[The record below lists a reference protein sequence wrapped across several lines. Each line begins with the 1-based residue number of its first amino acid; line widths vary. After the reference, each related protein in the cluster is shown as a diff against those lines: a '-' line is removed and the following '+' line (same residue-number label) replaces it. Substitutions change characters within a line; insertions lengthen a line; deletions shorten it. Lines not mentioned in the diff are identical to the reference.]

1 MEWNLKRRAMAISGA
16 HDNVSRFMAGPER
29 GHSHEVLRA
38 GALGAVVVWL
48 WILLIGAINGAPLR
62 LATMI
67 GSGLTHIVRV
77 PSTPEWV
84 AVLVFTVF
92 HFVVWI
98 GIADVMTVVL
108 RVAVRTPAVLLLAA
122 VVTILL
128 LLALV
133 GVTMI
138 FASEGLGGWFAWLA
152 IYVGSILGL
161 ATTAWY
167 ILRWHPEVRTELEHV
182 DDD

>member
-1 MEWNLKRRAMAISGA
+1 MAISGT
-16 HDNVSRFMAGPER
+16 HGNVSHFLTGPER
-29 GHSHEVLRA
+29 AHSHEVLRA
-38 GALGAVVVWL
+38 GALGAVVVWF
-48 WILLIGAINGAPLR
+48 WILLIGALNGAPLR
-62 LATMI
+62 LATLI

-92 HFVVWI
+92 HFVVWF
-98 GIADVMTVVL
+98 GLAEVMTVVL
-108 RVAVRTPAVLLLAA
+108 RAAVRTPAVLLLAA
-122 VVTILL
+122 VVAILL

-133 GVTMI
+133 GITMI
-138 FASEGLGGWFAWLA
+138 FASGGLGGGFAWPS

-161 ATTAWY
+161 AATGGY
-167 ILRWHPEVRTELEHV
+167 LLRWHPEVRTELAHV

>member
-1 MEWNLKRRAMAISGA
+1 MAISGA
-16 HDNVSRFMAGPER
+16 HGNVGHFVASPER
-29 GHSHEVLRA
+29 AHSHEVLRA
-38 GALGAVVVWL
+38 GALGAAVVWL
-48 WILLIGAINGAPLR
+48 WILLIGALHGAPLR
-62 LATMI
+62 LATLI

-77 PSTPEWV
+77 PHTPEWI
-84 AVLVFTVF
+84 AVVVFTVF
-92 HFVVWI
+92 HFVVWF
-98 GIADVMTVVL
+98 GIAEVMAVVL

-138 FASEGLGGWFAWLA
+138 FASEGLGGGFAWPA
-152 IYVGSILGL
+152 IYIGSILGL
-161 ATTAWY
+161 AATAWC
-167 ILRWHPEVRTELEHV
+167 ILQWHPEVRTELAHV

>member
-1 MEWNLKRRAMAISGA
+1 MAIPGA
-16 HDNVSRFMAGPER
+16 HGNVRHFMAGPER
-29 GHSHEVLRA
+29 AHSHEVLRA

-48 WILLIGAINGAPLR
+48 WVFFIGALNGAPLR
-62 LATMI
+62 LATMF
-67 GSGLTHIVRV
+67 GSGLTHIFRVR
-77 PSTPEWV
+77 STPVWV
-84 AVLVFTVF
+84 AVAVFTIF
-92 HFVVWI
+92 HFVVWL
-98 GIADVMTVVL
+98 GIAEVMTVVL

-122 VVTILL
+122 VVTILV

-138 FASEGLGGWFAWLA
+138 FASDGLGGGFAWPA

-161 ATTAWY
+161 AATALAL
-167 ILRWHPEVRTELEHV
+167 LRWHPEVRTELAHV